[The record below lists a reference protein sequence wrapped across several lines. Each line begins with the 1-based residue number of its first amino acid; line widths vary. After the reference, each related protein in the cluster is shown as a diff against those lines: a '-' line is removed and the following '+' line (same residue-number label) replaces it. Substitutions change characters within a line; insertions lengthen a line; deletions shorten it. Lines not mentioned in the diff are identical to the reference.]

1 VAGGEAGGQLPGIR
15 VPGRGMQSPATA
27 VVQSSEKIDVS
38 AVGQRLENSILAIRV
53 DSRRL
58 HGP

>member
-1 VAGGEAGGQLPGIR
+1 
-15 VPGRGMQSPATA
+15 
-27 VVQSSEKIDVS
+27 VQPSEKIDVS
-38 AVGQRLENSILAIRV
+38 AAGQRLENSILAIRV